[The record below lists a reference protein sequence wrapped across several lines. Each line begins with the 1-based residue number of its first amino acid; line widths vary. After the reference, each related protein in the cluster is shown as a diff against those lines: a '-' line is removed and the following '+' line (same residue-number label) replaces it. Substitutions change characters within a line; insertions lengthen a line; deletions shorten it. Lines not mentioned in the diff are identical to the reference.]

1 MVPNNCR
8 SLETFWKKYARKG
21 QTVIQEQRVYEW
33 EQYFAI
39 LLYLFTL
46 SIFSPAR
53 VVTAMIISL
62 CNTNSN
68 RVWNQL
74 RCIKLN
80 WEYMSTSVTYSRLK
94 NLRIFL
100 SLFIKIRKLL
110 LKISTD
116 IPTNISTNIS
126 FPAVW
131 NKFPIKKHKQ
141 ISLFWSKVY
150 IKKSVLKLTS

>member
-74 RCIKLN
+74 TCIKLN
-80 WEYMSTSVTYSRLK
+80 WEYTSTSVTYSRLK
-94 NLRIFL
+94 NLKIFL

-116 IPTNISTNIS
+116 IPTNIS

-131 NKFPIKKHKQ
+131 NKFPVKNKQ

>member
-1 MVPNNCR
+1 
-8 SLETFWKKYARKG
+8 
-21 QTVIQEQRVYEW
+21 
-33 EQYFAI
+33 
-39 LLYLFTL
+39 
-46 SIFSPAR
+46 
-53 VVTAMIISL
+53 MIISL

-94 NLRIFL
+94 NLKIFL

-150 IKKSVLKLTS
+150 IKKSVLKLTSQLVSARVISYKILIPNWWTTALYEHDYNITAQID

>member
-1 MVPNNCR
+1 MWFLIIVR
-8 SLETFWKKYARKG
+8 VWKLCEKSMPGRDRELFRNKEYMN
-21 QTVIQEQRVYEW
+21 ENS
-33 EQYFAI
+33 I
-39 LLYLFTL
+39 LLFYCLFTL

-53 VVTAMIISL
+53 VVTAMIINL

-74 RCIKLN
+74 TCIKLN

-94 NLRIFL
+94 NLKIFP

-116 IPTNISTNIS
+116 IPTNIS
-126 FPAVW
+126 FLAVW
-131 NKFPIKKHKQ
+131 NKFPVKNINKYLYFDQ
-141 ISLFWSKVY
+141 NFI
-150 IKKSVLKLTS
+150 